1 MSITLYD
8 IFNVITSGLKDK
20 KEFRYGEKKIIGA
33 CLEYYN
39 GDYSLLLRVEGLNQ
53 NIYMKEDEIDK
64 LLQVNTTKVF
74 N

>member
-20 KEFRYGEKKIIGA
+20 KEFRHGEKKIIGA